1 MGDETELQLGGFSRP
16 VIAPSW
22 RR

>member
-1 MGDETELQLGGFSRP
+1 MHEPFP

-22 RR
+22 